1 MFLKESGDWMFNDF
15 FIFVGG
21 IFLSIINFF
30 KSIKFEKGE
39 NDINSSIFSKLNIQ
53 TQPQAPNKKETKL
66 DDLRDTLL
74 KYLINKKIIV
84 VLIVVLTVFLIT
96 QPVELAGMLIITVLM
111 LYFFVFYYPKIKQ
124 DRSYDDLN
132 QELPYALRHMGVE
145 LKAGRG
151 LHDAMI
157 TIKNADYGSLSSEFN
172 RVLEEVN
179 YGNSTEDSLISM
191 SHRVKSDGLSR
202 AVHQLIGT
210 IRVGGNLATSLD
222 IIAQDISFD
231 MHIKL
236 KEYSQKLNSFILIYT
251 FLAILAPVIALI
263 MLMAGSTVMGDIVS
277 PDLLIVIYGVFFPL
291 VVMFMGV
298 FIKKLEPKI

>member
-210 IRVGGNLATSLD
+210 IR
-222 IIAQDISFD
+222 QDISFD

-251 FLAILAPVIALI
+251 FLAILTPVIALI